1 MPAFT
6 FEKITPQTKRGA
18 APIAKNPSRKRTG
31 KGRGLI
37 VQMLDRFV
45 EARIK
50 KDLRDESGVTARKKS
65 RTSD

>member
-6 FEKITPQTKRGA
+6 FEKITPQTKRVT
-18 APIAKNPSRKRTG
+18 APIAKNQSKKRTG
-31 KGRGLI
+31 KRRGFI

-50 KDLRDESGVTARKKS
+50 KDLRDEPGAVVRKKS
-65 RTSD
+65 KTSS

>member
-1 MPAFT
+1 MEDT
-6 FEKITPQTKRGA
+6 LVKLSDSD
-18 APIAKNPSRKRTG
+18 SRF
-31 KGRGLI
+31 I

-65 RTSD
+65 STSD

>member
-18 APIAKNPSRKRTG
+18 APIAKNPAKTRTG
-31 KGRGLI
+31 KRRGLI

-50 KDLRDESGVTARKKS
+50 KDLRGENGAAPRGKS
-65 RTSD
+65 RTSG